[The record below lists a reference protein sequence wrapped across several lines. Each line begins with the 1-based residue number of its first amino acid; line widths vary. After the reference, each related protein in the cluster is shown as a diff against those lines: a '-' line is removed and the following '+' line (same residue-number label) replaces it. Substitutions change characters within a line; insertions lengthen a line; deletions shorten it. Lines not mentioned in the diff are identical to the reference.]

1 VLKSKCLTAT
11 NTLAYH
17 GEELIT
23 TVKSF
28 MIYALGWSEKVR
40 GHEKGGD
47 PPNLKSKKQNM
58 LNFFSVALNS
68 LDQPNLI

>member
-1 VLKSKCLTAT
+1 MGRIKKSKAFTIKQPRMLDFKCLTVR

-28 MIYALGWSEKVR
+28 MICALGWSEKVR

-47 PPNLKSKKQNM
+47 PPNLKSKKQIM
-58 LNFFSVALNS
+58 
-68 LDQPNLI
+68 